1 METIKLYYET
11 PYAREF
17 DAEVLSCTET
27 KGGYDVV
34 LDRTAFYPEGGGQ
47 PCDLGV
53 LGGRAVLDVRERDG
67 AVYHRCDGPL
77 PVGEAVY
84 GVLDWD
90 RRFDLM
96 QQHSGEHLVSGL
108 IHAAYGYDNVG
119 FHMGKDSITIDFS
132 GILDEAAVAEIE
144 RRANEAVYANLETE
158 IFYPDPETLARLPY
172 RSKKALTGAVRLV
185 RFPGVDLCACCGTH
199 VARTGEIGLIR
210 IFSCVRFREGVRLEL
225 LCGRRCFTYLRTI
238 QEQNHQVSAALSARP
253 LETGAAVQ
261 RLCGELAAAKVRI
274 AALEDESF
282 RRTAEAYAGREAV
295 LHFEGPMAPDS
306 VRKLCERFRE
316 RCGGRCAVFA
326 GEDGSWKYA
335 VGGGSADL
343 RVLAKALN
351 QALAGRGGGKP
362 DFIQGSA
369 AASRAEIEAFFAAQD
384 A

>member
-67 AVYHRCDGPL
+67 AVHHRCDGPL
-77 PVGEAVY
+77 PVGEAVD

-90 RRFDLM
+90 RRFD
-96 QQHSGEHLVSGL
+96 
-108 IHAAYGYDNVG
+108 
-119 FHMGKDSITIDFS
+119 S

-261 RLCGELAAAKVRI
+261 RLCSELAAAKVRI